1 MYFQKPNLMYAASKG
16 QYSRA
21 TSSNKE
27 IPATMVRPR
36 DKNVPKKIDESY
48 LLQPQETAQRTIKC
62 KMA

>member
-1 MYFQKPNLMYAASKG
+1 MYAASKG